1 MESKMVADGWQKGCG
16 MVEDKGEQRDTGAGM
31 RRWQASEEA
40 VEGVDVGDH
49 VGVNQYPPNLRVV
62 SMGSAGHMDVVSDR
76 AGASMDV
83 DALQSCLRLLEM
95 STWVAYTTEGGGG
108 VRGRM
113 ARASVLDLYD
123 VQAMRKVR
131 RMMGAVGLRA
141 SIANDCDVISHVGL
155 RQGISEGG
163 GWKKYTPGPRE
174 RWNYDLDNEEIPICE
189 THLQVENPMPSI
201 PLQRGSLSL
210 AYISVDG
217 HYTLEDRSC
226 IHKQCRWSS
235 CSETLKR
242 LLALLKLKGTVKIVY
257 YSRRAL

>member
-1 MESKMVADGWQKGCG
+1 MTVMSSVTLACG
-16 MVEDKGEQRDTGAGM
+16 RVLVREGAGKNVYL
-31 RRWQASEEA
+31 RWAWRYWGLNIPEQLELPTDS
-40 VEGVDVGDH
+40 GC
-49 VGVNQYPPNLRVV
+49 
-62 SMGSAGHMDVVSDR
+62 SD
-76 AGASMDV
+76 
-83 DALQSCLRLLEM
+83 
-95 STWVAYTTEGGGG
+95 
-108 VRGRM
+108 
-113 ARASVLDLYD
+113 
-123 VQAMRKVR
+123 
-131 RMMGAVGLRA
+131 
-141 SIANDCDVISHVGL
+141 
-155 RQGISEGG
+155 
-163 GWKKYTPGPRE
+163 TPGPRE